1 MTVQSNVEYIW
12 RSLSKIWQEIRLKGH
27 SIDVSI
33 PVIGADLARTG
44 LPRMALTKLIITSFI
59 VASKEKFITRKLTV
73 MIYPKDVESIDLY
86 EFEEFLTSACF

>member
-44 LPRMALTKLIITSFI
+44 LPRMALTKLIITSLCHRETQSPCGLGGIGALADGVQLDCF
-59 VASKEKFITRKLTV
+59 RKIL
-73 MIYPKDVESIDLY
+73 DS
-86 EFEEFLTSACF
+86 FA